1 MPFGQSIQSSSI
13 QENWLFKLSNNNSG
27 YLYLAFT
34 DVTYNSNFYHGAIIG
49 KPAITETINLDKSTA
64 STSGLSISIPDF
76 NYRGNPISKELWGT
90 NSYLNRECTVH
101 SQINDDSPNQ
111 IGAFRVSGISNNG
124 NTIKINMISHRPWD
138 NITIPQNKSDTQV
151 YEPIAY
157 GDFTKNTESTTALTT
172 FLPSMNLFPCP
183 NANYAIN
190 GQVLF
195 VYPKA
200 YTSDAKPHFYDSNI
214 DKFIPF
220 TDAND
225 NTNSSSISVNTVGV
239 PIDMERG
246 YFWIR
251 PTSPSGFSSSSNA
264 TDTDTTTY
272 ATGTATPSTATSGS
286 TEDVTTLSID
296 LPTVDGELTEL
307 YVYVKADLTHTDTSG
322 VTNSFLSVY
331 KGSDDSVA
339 GNILLVQTPNDGT
352 VSTSDETVV
361 TTNYVN
367 YNKVSILGETSFS
380 IKVRTTAQSIG
391 GASPSNGDGQ
401 GVAKI
406 YDIVIKMKLAN
417 DTTNEKTASL
427 DKLSKLKAVYTGADG
442 LTKTYDGGSGTVT
455 EIHEAHRAL
464 LNDHAGLDDSDS
476 DIEGW
481 GALNSSKDWGIRYW
495 VTEET
500 LLKDVL
506 EKLQFEGGFIFR
518 DRFGL
523 MQYIHIPD
531 SISGVITLTKNDIA
545 NISILNTSL
554 TQLRTKKNIS
564 YEKHPADSRYM
575 TTQTF
580 TNATPRTTY
589 NIQTKENIESVNLDA
604 YVSPTIPSTPANSGN
619 KANRN
624 DDHASY
630 YNAINGDVFLECSF
644 DIVNPKFYDLEVGDF
659 ITFDNDNMYPETPF
673 GQSSGTWT
681 NINMMIVSTKRTL
694 GKLSIKAREV

>member
-1 MPFGQSIQSSSI
+1 MAFGSSI
-13 QENWLFKLSNNNSG
+13 KLGNIRENWLFKLANNNSG
-27 YLYLAFT
+27 FLYLSFT
-34 DVTYNSNFYHGAIIG
+34 DVVYSSNYYHGVVIG
-49 KPAITETINLDKSTA
+49 KPSITESINLDNSTA
-64 STSGLSISIPDF
+64 STSGISISIPDF
-76 NYRGNPISKELWGT
+76 NYKGNPISKELWGT

-101 SQINDDSPNQ
+101 SQINDDTPNQ
-111 IGAFRVSGISNNG
+111 IGAFRVTGISGNG
-124 NTIKINMISHRPWD
+124 KTIRINMISHRPWD
-138 NITIPQNKSDTQV
+138 NITIPQDKADTQV
-151 YEPIAY
+151 YQPIAY
-157 GDFTKNTESTTALTT
+157 GNFTKNTESTTASTS
-172 FLPSMNLFPCP
+172 FLPSRDLFPCP

-190 GQVLF
+190 GNVFF

-200 YTSDAKPHFYDSNI
+200 YTSDAQPHFYDSNI

-307 YVYVKADLTHTDTSG
+307 YVYVKAELTHTDTSG
-322 VTNSFLSVY
+322 VTASYVRVG
-331 KGSDDSVA
+331 KDSSNLA
-339 GNILLVQTPNDGT
+339 LISHTSSGNGT
-352 VSTSDETVV
+352 VNTSGHTINSVSGYSRVDALGA
-361 TTNYVN
+361 TTINVN
-367 YNKVSILGETSFS
+367 I
-380 IKVRTTAQSIG
+380 RTTAQYVG
-391 GASPSNGDGQ
+391 GPSPSNG
-401 GVAKI
+401 VATGSVKI
-406 YDIVIKMKLAN
+406 YDIVIRMKLAN

-427 DKLSKLKAVYTGADG
+427 DKLSKLKAVYAGADG

-464 LNDHAGLDDSDS
+464 LNDHAGLDDSDG
-476 DIEGW
+476 DIDGW
-481 GALNSSKDWGIRYW
+481 SALNSSKDWGIRYW
-495 VTEET
+495 VNEET

-531 SISGVITLTKNDIA
+531 SISGIITLNKDDIA
-545 NISILNTSL
+545 NISISNTSL
-554 TQLRTKKNIS
+554 TQTRTKKNIS

-575 TTQTF
+575 TSQTF
-580 TNATPRTTY
+580 TNSTPRTTY
-589 NIQTKENIESVNLDA
+589 NIQTKENIENVNLDA
-604 YVSPTIPSTPANSGN
+604 YISPTIPSTPANSGN

-644 DIVNPKFYDLEVGDF
+644 DIVNPKFYDLEVGSF
-659 ITFDNDNMYPETPF
+659 IVFDNDNMYPESPF

-681 NINMMIVSTKRTL
+681 DLNMMIVSTKRTPGVL
-694 GKLSIKAREV
+694 NIKAREI